1 MTLEKRSTLLT
12 EKNKKKKGTK
22 HSQEDGYSSN
32 KNRNEEM
39 QPIPGLAS
47 G

>member
-12 EKNKKKKGTK
+12 KKKKKGTK
-22 HSQEDGYSSN
+22 HSQEDRYTS
-32 KNRNEEM
+32 KDRNEKM
-39 QPIPGLAS
+39 QPISGLAS